1 MLDLIILA
9 IIAIVIISKLL
20 SILGRSD
27 DDFAEKNN
35 KMDPII
41 EQLYKKNAASR
52 EKVDI
57 EIVSAIE
64 AGLPQNIRDVFDSI
78 RKKEPTFN
86 ADAFLKGAKAA
97 FNIIIQ
103 AFAKNDKETLKN
115 LLAPSVF
122 KDFANAIDAR
132 IAQKQVLEKM
142 VVGINEIEI
151 TDADL
156 SEDTATIAV
165 KITSDQ
171 VTALKDY
178 LGNVLDGNSST
189 VVTNQDLWIFTRN
202 LRKDKVWFLTNT
214 NST

>member
-27 DDFAEKNN
+27 DDFAENN

-132 IAQKQVLEKM
+132 IAKKQVLEKM

>member
-9 IIAIVIISKLL
+9 IIAIVIISKLF

-27 DDFAEKNN
+27 DDFAKNN

-64 AGLPQNIRDVFDSI
+64 AGLPQNIRDVFDNI

-86 ADAFLKGAKAA
+86 ADTFLKGAKAA

-156 SEDTATIAV
+156 SGDTATIAV

-178 LGNVLDGNSST
+178 LGNVLDGNSSI
-189 VVTNQDLWIFTRN
+189 VVINQDSWIFTRN

>member
-9 IIAIVIISKLL
+9 IVAVVIISKLF

-27 DDFAEKNN
+27 DDFAENN

-64 AGLPQNIRDVFDSI
+64 AGLPQNIRDVFDNI
-78 RKKEPTFN
+78 RKKEPSFN
-86 ADAFLKGAKAA
+86 ADTFLKGAKAA

-122 KDFANAIDAR
+122 KDFVSAIDAR

-156 SEDTATIAV
+156 SGDTATIAV

-178 LGNVLDGNSST
+178 LGNVLDGNSSIA
-189 VVTNQDLWIFTRN
+189 VTNQDLWIFTRN

>member
-9 IIAIVIISKLL
+9 IIAIVIISKLF

-27 DDFAEKNN
+27 DDFAENN

-41 EQLYKKNAASR
+41 KQLYKKNAASR

-64 AGLPQNIRDVFDSI
+64 AGLPQNIRDVFDNI
-78 RKKEPTFN
+78 RKKEPAFN
-86 ADAFLKGAKAA
+86 ADTFLKGAKAA

-115 LLAPSVF
+115 LLALSVF

-132 IAQKQVLEKM
+132 IAQNQVLEKM
-142 VVGINEIEI
+142 VVGINAIEI
-151 TDADL
+151 TAADL
-156 SEDTATIAV
+156 SGDTATIAV

-178 LGNVLDGNSST
+178 LGHVLDGNSNT
-189 VVTNQDLWIFTRN
+189 VVTNQDSWVFTRN

>member
-9 IIAIVIISKLL
+9 IIAIVIISKLF
-20 SILGRSD
+20 SILGGND
-27 DDFAEKNN
+27 DDLSESN
-35 KMDPII
+35 KIDPLIK
-41 EQLYKKNAASR
+41 QLYKKNTTSQ

-64 AGLPQNIRDVFDSI
+64 AGLPQNIRDVFDNI
-78 RKKEPTFN
+78 RKKEPLFN
-86 ADAFLKGAKAA
+86 ADMFLKGAKAA
-97 FNIIIQ
+97 FNVIIQ

-122 KDFANAIDAR
+122 KDFSTAIDAR

-142 VVGINEIEI
+142 VVGVNEIEI
-151 TDADL
+151 TNAGL
-156 SEDTATIAV
+156 SGDIATIVV

-178 LGNVLDGNSST
+178 LGSVLDGDPNIII
-189 VVTNQDLWIFTRN
+189 TNQDLWIFTRN
-202 LRKDKVWFLTNT
+202 LKKDKVWFLTST
-214 NST
+214 NAT

>member
-9 IIAIVIISKLL
+9 IVAVVIISKLF

-27 DDFAEKNN
+27 DDFAENN

-64 AGLPQNIRDVFDSI
+64 AGLPQNIRDVFDNI
-78 RKKEPTFN
+78 RKKEPSFN
-86 ADAFLKGAKAA
+86 ADTFLKGAKAA

-122 KDFANAIDAR
+122 KDFVSAIDAR

-156 SEDTATIAV
+156 SGDTATIAV

-189 VVTNQDLWIFTRN
+189 AVTNQDLWIFTRN